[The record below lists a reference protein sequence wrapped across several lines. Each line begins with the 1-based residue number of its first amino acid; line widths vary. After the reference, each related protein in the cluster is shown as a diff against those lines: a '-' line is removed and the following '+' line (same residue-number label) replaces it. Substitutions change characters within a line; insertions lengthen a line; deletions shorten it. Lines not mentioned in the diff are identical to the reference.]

1 MVKRAFPLLALPA
14 LLLAGCSFFTASL
27 FPGYL
32 AQTEE
37 SFDLN
42 SKIEGFLGS
51 LGGAGIRWY
60 SQAFVL
66 TTGADADYSGVLVEI
81 DSLPNKLLLL
91 ADSAGNLQMLD
102 DPDFGNL
109 HLLDANGN
117 FVVGQ
122 NQFPPAS
129 LASAAPVAGIIKE
142 YIGFSSGVG
151 GTNYLLHSDGMYSN
165 QLQWQSFSG
174 GWGNTGS
181 GGPNIDNS
189 QYGFEIRAVWYD
201 STAAADKAVAM
212 VFFNYQLN
220 RVYVFRTPIPE
231 DMVAPLTAS
240 YPPVILENVDGGR
253 VQYTRK
259 GIVLADSDGSAALL
273 DFNGQE
279 TGKRLD
285 LGRGGEVR
293 IAFDIA
299 GDHFCIFDPDAQ
311 MLYQGNTGW

>member
-1 MVKRAFPLLALPA
+1 MVRRASLLLLALPA

-32 AQTEE
+32 AQTEK

-42 SKIEGFLGS
+42 SKIEGFLTP
-51 LGGAGIRWY
+51 LGGSEIRWY
-60 SQAFVL
+60 SQAFIL

-142 YIGFSSGVG
+142 YIGFSAAGI
-151 GTNYLLHSDGMYSN
+151 NYLLHSDGMYSN
-165 QLQWQSFSG
+165 QLQWQSFGG
-174 GWGNTGS
+174 GWASAGS
-181 GGPNIDNS
+181 GGPNIDDY

-212 VFFNYQLN
+212 VFFNNQLN
-220 RVYVFRTPIPE
+220 RVYVFRTPVPE
-231 DMVAPLTAS
+231 LMVAPLTAS
-240 YPPVILENVDGGR
+240 YPPLTFEDVDGGR
-253 VQYTRK
+253 VIYTRK
-259 GIVLADSDGSAALL
+259 GIVLADWDGSAVLM
-273 DFNGQE
+273 DFNGKE
-279 TGKRLD
+279 TGKKLD

-299 GDHFCIFDPDAQ
+299 GDHFCLFDPDNQ